1 MESTDY
7 IDILV
12 KTVGVLSL
20 AINALFIII
29 RKQSKD
35 EVKYL
40 RSKLD
45 EAHKF
50 FMDLKKN
57 QKIIKLL
64 LIS

>member
-7 IDILV
+7 IDILL
-12 KTVGVLSL
+12 KAITGLSI
-20 AINALFIII
+20 AVNALFIII

-50 FMDLKKN
+50 FMDLK
-57 QKIIKLL
+57 QE
-64 LIS
+64 

>member
-20 AINALFIII
+20 AINGLFIII

-50 FMDLKKN
+50 FMDLKN
-57 QKIIKLL
+57 Q
-64 LIS
+64 